1 MDVILALEKYKCDKT
16 FSMIEEADKLM
27 YVEKSKYYNAN
38 NVKRRK

>member
-1 MDVILALEKYKCDKT
+1 MDVILALEKYK
-16 FSMIEEADKLM
+16 SPMIEEADKLM